1 MKKAALILVVL
12 CFMGS
17 HQAKAQIPGASEA
30 ILLSIEALNSTS
42 VTVQKAMESSQFE
55 LLQKANRAVS
65 SEWLQTYRSLET
77 IYDLLQDF
85 VCQTNEL
92 QLLYKAMNTGDC
104 LLNLK
109 YNMSVVNLQFSSD
122 ILRAAFLG
130 KNLLEIDTGTR
141 NQLLQG
147 VIKALED
154 AMKQMS
160 ELKTAL
166 QINLHERVIR
176 AYNRKIREQEKQE
189 MVNILSRNR
198 YHN

>member
-1 MKKAALILVVL
+1 MKKITLILMVL
-12 CFMGS
+12 CVIGG
-17 HQAKAQIPGASEA
+17 HRVTAQIPGASEA

-42 VTVQKAMESSQFE
+42 VTVQRAMESSQFE
-55 LLQKANRAVS
+55 LLQKANQAVS
-65 SEWLQTYRSLET
+65 SEWLQTYRSLQT

-85 VCQTNEL
+85 VCQTTEL
-92 QLLYKAMNTGDC
+92 QLLYQAMNTGDC

-109 YNMSVVNLQFSSD
+109 YNMSVVNLQYSSD
-122 ILRAAFLG
+122 ILKAAFLG

-147 VIKALED
+147 VIKSLED

-176 AYNRKIREQEKQE
+176 AYNRKINEQQKQE